1 MEVRYQ
7 REMTHNYMMIRA
19 EKPEWSEN
27 YTCHMME
34 ENAIPGLLAFQTR
47 HTGQGVDFYYE
58 ITSRQPLNRIFERKK
73 PDGETIRKVMSQI
86 LDTLWVLE
94 DYLLVEEGLVMDAS
108 YIYADPDTME
118 IRLCFVPGL
127 YMDFAE
133 KMKDFLRWIM
143 ERADHRDSRAV
154 MLSYDLYEASLRENY
169 GAEDLRRCLN
179 GNRSSIF
186 CEREGG
192 THTECDGLHSGVD
205 GYCAVCEKKTGAAQ
219 GHEGSRVMPD
229 YPAGPGR
236 MPDFPENGKTKMRKT
251 GRTGQEDCNPAVWQS
266 GIRQI
271 EEDGD
276 RINPVLSPN
285 WRKKAAD
292 RFPTVYLAGGFALE
306 LVLWFVTGFRGQG
319 FYAGIF
325 CAVMTVILIVFRLT
339 AAGKTEPEEDDVDD
353 AACEEKPKIDPG
365 YERESDPAW
374 NEEWHSAE
382 GYESA
387 ARYERRIPEEAPA
400 ENRIRTEATD
410 RTEGSE
416 RKQDEILPDSPYA
429 ELIPDP
435 ANDNAALNYEEIRI
449 PYTPFFIGQN
459 PDLTDC
465 CIPDASV
472 SPLHLRFDQ
481 DERTGEYT
489 VTDLNSENGT
499 FVDGKML
506 GTNEQELL
514 RDGDRLRI
522 AGLEYRFAVKNG
534 PVVM

>member
-34 ENAIPGLLAFQTR
+34 ENTIPGLLAFQTR

-73 PDGETIRKVMSQI
+73 PDGETIRKVISQI

-127 YMDFAE
+127 YMNFAE

-186 CEREGG
+186 CEKEGG
-192 THTECDGLHSGVD
+192 MHTDCDGKHSGTD
-205 GYCAVCEKKTGAAQ
+205 GYCAVCEKKTGSAHGQ
-219 GHEGSRVMPD
+219 EGSRTLPD
-229 YPAGPGR
+229 YPAGPGSR
-236 MPDFPENGKTKMRKT
+236 PDFPENGSVKVRKT
-251 GRTGQEDCNPAVWQS
+251 GRTGQEDSSPAVWKKGIVS
-266 GIRQI
+266 GSTNT
-271 EEDGD
+271 D
-276 RINPVLSPN
+276 RITPIISSE
-285 WRKKAAD
+285 WRKTAGN
-292 RFPTVYLAGGFALE
+292 RFPTIYLAAGFALE
-306 LVLWFVTGFRGQG
+306 LVLWFATGFRGQG

-339 AAGKTEPEEDDVDD
+339 ASGKAEPAEEEDT
-353 AACEEKPKIDPG
+353 AYGEMTEAEPG
-365 YERESDPAW
+365 YEWERETARNIEWSSSDM
-374 NEEWHSAE
+374 
-382 GYESA
+382 YENPV
-387 ARYERRIPEEAPA
+387 RYERRSQEELPA
-400 ENRIRTEATD
+400 ENRIRNETME
-410 RTEGSE
+410 RTEMPE
-416 RKQDEILPDSPYA
+416 RKQPDTLPDGPYA

-435 ANDNAALNYEEIRI
+435 ANDSAASDYEEIRI
-449 PYTPFFIGQN
+449 PYTPFFVGQN

-465 CIPDASV
+465 CIPDESV

-489 VTDLNSENGT
+489 VTDLNSGNGT